1 MLFVLL
7 RPVGFIGRC
16 FNDSQTARAFL
27 RDAKG
32 LTFHRKEVIYDA
44 KVFSHSEGPGGVLN
58 EAKEAK
64 SLVVSL
70 TKGLRVLEAFTAE
83 NPELTVSQ
91 VAAAAGLDA
100 GTAFRMLNTLV
111 TAGYLSRREKLFRL
125 TLKVADLG
133 FHAIA
138 RSDLRDIARPILR
151 NLVGETLEA
160 ASLGVIDAGDVL
172 YVERVR
178 AGISRLGVDIR
189 IGTTVPAASSMI
201 GHAMLAFMTAQ
212 EVEQVFNAPS
222 RPGGASD
229 ITITRP
235 ELMARLEEVRRDGY
249 VLRES
254 LFTPGLR
261 VLAVPVRDSDGHALA
276 AISVVAPASRAS
288 EEDFRNRLIKPTT
301 AAAADIGRAMQVS
314 GSVRVAL

>member
-1 MLFVLL
+1 M
-7 RPVGFIGRC
+7 
-16 FNDSQTARAFL
+16 S
-27 RDAKG
+27 
-32 LTFHRKEVIYDA
+32 
-44 KVFSHSEGPGGVLN
+44 N
-58 EAKEAK
+58 EAKESK
-64 SLVVSL
+64 SLVASL

-91 VAAAAGLDA
+91 VAATAGLDA
-100 GTAFRMLNTLV
+100 GTAFRMLNTLMA
-111 TAGYLSRREKLFRL
+111 AGYLARREKVFRL

-151 NLVGETLEA
+151 ELVGETLEA
-160 ASLGVIDAGDVL
+160 ASLGVIDGGDVV

-189 IGTTVPAASSMI
+189 IGTTVPAASSAI
-201 GHAMLAFMTAQ
+201 GHAMLAFMSDQ
-212 EVEQVFNAPS
+212 EVAQVFSAPS
-222 RPGGASD
+222 RPGGASH
-229 ITITRP
+229 ITITES
-235 ELMARLEEVRRDGY
+235 ELTVRLKAARRDGY

-254 LFTPGLR
+254 IFTPGLR
-261 VLAVPVRDSDGHALA
+261 VLAVPVCDSDGHPLA

-288 EEDFRNRLIKPTT
+288 DDDFRDRLIKPTA
-301 AAAADIGRAMQVS
+301 AAAADIGRAIQMS